1 MASKML
7 IDLLLDQNPEIKD
20 MMFGEYGFDDR
31 DIIFIKEL
39 IDPEPLKGN
48 DSGHQITVVYNMIIL
63 VSQYIKVYE

>member
-7 IDLLLDQNPEIKD
+7 IDLLLEQNLEIKN

-48 DSGHQITVVYNMIIL
+48 DSEHRYYCYSTFIL
-63 VSQYIKVYE
+63 HSSK